1 MIVKI
6 KFEGD
11 ITMMFGDSY
20 KPWRIQFDE
29 YCWSNKKELGEI
41 EEVSCCLDDWI
52 GWGGLK
58 WCAAEV
64 FQHQLNREGCQ
75 SGDPD
80 NSNARQYADMKFTF
94 DSKVA
99 RIAQRILQDARNGQT
114 DQRLLLKGI
123 LPKGA

>member
-1 MIVKI
+1 
-6 KFEGD
+6 
-11 ITMMFGDSY
+11 MMFGDSY

-29 YCWSNKKELGEI
+29 YCWDNKKELGEI
-41 EEVSCCLDDWI
+41 EEVSCCSDKWI

-58 WCAAEV
+58 WCTAEV

-75 SGDPD
+75 DADHD
-80 NSNARQYADMKFTF
+80 NPNARQYAEMKFTF
-94 DSKVA
+94 DPQIAK
-99 RIAQRILQDARNGQT
+99 IAQRILQDARNGQT